1 MYPNQSSV
9 RLHKYDR
16 YLLGDGVGQVA
27 PLQDVVVDVVVVR
40 EELVVVREELVG
52 QALVPQVR

>member
-40 EELVVVREELVG
+40 EELVG